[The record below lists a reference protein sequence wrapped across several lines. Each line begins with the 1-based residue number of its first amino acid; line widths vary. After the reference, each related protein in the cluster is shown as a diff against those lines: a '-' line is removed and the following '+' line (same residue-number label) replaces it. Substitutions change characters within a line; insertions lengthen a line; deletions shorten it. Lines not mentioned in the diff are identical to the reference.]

1 MKPVFDDFTPF
12 SIEHMFKIRQRRQ
25 GAIEDYFANRDKPKK
40 RTTTTR
46 KPREVRLDAGAKAA
60 LDKLPLEL
68 RNQVMEA
75 MRYANGNK
83 PNPGKE
89 GSQ

>member
-1 MKPVFDDFTPF
+1 MKPVFDNFIPF
-12 SIEHMFKIRQRRQ
+12 SIERMARIRLKRQ

-40 RTTTTR
+40 RTTTR
-46 KPREVRLDAGAKAA
+46 KPREVRLDAGATAA

-89 GSQ
+89 GSP